1 MWPNQSNSCSLLLG
15 FLATGVLMAIKYD
28 LTDFRLFIKIA
39 ESESMSRGAEQ
50 CHMSVPAASNRIRNL
65 EDLLGLKLLQ
75 RSSQRV
81 TLTNEGRVYLHHARK
96 ITSQLEVLSGDLQE
110 FALGI
115 TGQLRLLANTTA
127 ITELLPNILGEYLQS
142 HPNVR
147 IEMKEKLSE
156 EIVRTVKEGGA
167 DLGVVSGNVVTA
179 GLQTLPFAKS
189 RLVVICPLGHPISKF
204 DNIRFE
210 DCASYP
216 LISLLEGSAIHQFL
230 TKEAEKLHITLNIRV
245 QVASY
250 DAIYR
255 MVASNLGIAI
265 IPQLGFACHKG
276 TRNIKQIK
284 LTDNWAERNFQL
296 CAENFDTLPTFARE
310 FCEILRLRYL

>member
-1 MWPNQSNSCSLLLG
+1 
-15 FLATGVLMAIKYD
+15 MAIKYD

-39 ESESMSRGAEQ
+39 ESESLSKGAEQ

-65 EDLLGLKLLQ
+65 EDQLGLKLLQ
-75 RSSQRV
+75 RSSQGV
-81 TLTNEGRVYLHHARK
+81 KLTNEGKVYLHHARK

-110 FALGI
+110 FAHGI

-142 HPNVR
+142 HPNVHV
-147 IEMKEKLSE
+147 EMKEKLSE
-156 EIVRTVKEGGA
+156 EIVRTVREGGA
-167 DLGVVSGNVVTA
+167 DLGIVSGNVITA

-189 RLVVICPLGHPISKF
+189 RLVVICPIDHPISKF
-204 DNIRFE
+204 DNICFE
-210 DCASYP
+210 ECLPYP

-230 TKEAEKLHITLNIRV
+230 MKEAEKLHATLNIRV

-255 MVASNLGIAI
+255 MVAANVGVAI
-265 IPQLGFACHKG
+265 IPELGFARHKG
-276 TRNIKQIK
+276 TRDIKQIK

-296 CAENFDTLPTFARE
+296 CAENFDALPTFARE
-310 FCEILRLRYL
+310 FCEILQSRYL